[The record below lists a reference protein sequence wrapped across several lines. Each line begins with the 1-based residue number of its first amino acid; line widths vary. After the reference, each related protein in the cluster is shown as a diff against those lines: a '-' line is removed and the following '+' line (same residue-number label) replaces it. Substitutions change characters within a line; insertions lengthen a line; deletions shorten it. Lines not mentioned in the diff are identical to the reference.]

1 MSDYYEIAYND
12 YLYLKGSEYTA
23 QYNNLC
29 TGAQQVAEKL
39 LKSVA
44 ERVLNPDSKEL
55 LNSHNLRLL
64 YRKIREEVPDFKLRS
79 EANLVV
85 LKDMYFDVRYP
96 GENYFTATEQDYQD
110 CQATMEDIIQS
121 VNRFRNNNHLP
132 VHDFTMPKSTFRAL
146 AAQRVGEDFADI
158 LVSETPVSMQSEEYL
173 DDAVARFKERHWK

>member
-1 MSDYYEIAYND
+1 MPNII
-12 YLYLKGSEYTA
+12 SEDMIEQA
-23 QYNNLC
+23 
-29 TGAQQVAEKL
+29 AIKL
-39 LKSVA
+39 LKEA
-44 ERVLNPDSKEL
+44 YNYNVLNCFTAKKEDTNDNTGRESK
-55 LNSHNLRLL
+55 R
-64 YRKIREEVPDFKLRS
+64 
-79 EANLVV
+79 LVV

-132 VHDFTMPKSTFRAL
+132 VHDFTMAKSTFRAL